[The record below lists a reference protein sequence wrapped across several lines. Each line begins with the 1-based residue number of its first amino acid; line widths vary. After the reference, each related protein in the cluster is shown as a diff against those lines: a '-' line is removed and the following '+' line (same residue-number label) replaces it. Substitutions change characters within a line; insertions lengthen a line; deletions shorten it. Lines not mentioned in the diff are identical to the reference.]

1 MCNITKGRLDACNDS
16 IGGIK
21 NIYIWSYIDYRRYQI
36 IVDDNTLTTYPN
48 TDVYKYELRND
59 GNTFDENLVF
69 AEDGIKYDQSIN
81 VVLKQS
87 FINQVETSKL
97 IDKRIGCIVETR
109 NGLFQIIGLYNG
121 CRVNNSSFTT
131 GGAKQSLNGVNLSIS
146 AQETKQ
152 AFYIDNLSSAGFN
165 VVGEETNDFLLLE
178 DGFYLLQENGFKII
192 L

>member
-1 MCNITKGRLDACNDS
+1 MCNITKGRTEPCNDS
-16 IGGIK
+16 ISGIK
-21 NIYIWSYIDYRRYQI
+21 ALYLWSYIDYRRYE
-36 IVDDNTLTTYPN
+36 IVLNENTLVTYPD

-59 GNTFDENLVF
+59 GNSFDENLVF
-69 AEDGIKYDQSIN
+69 AEDGIKYDQSVN
-81 VVLKQS
+81 AVLKDIS
-87 FINQVETSKL
+87 INHVETSKL
-97 IDKRIGCIVETR
+97 IDKRIGCIIETR

-121 CRVNNSSFTT
+121 CRVRNTSFTT
-131 GGAKQSLNGVNLSIS
+131 GGARQSLNGVNLSIN

-165 VVGEETNDFLLLE
+165 VVGEETNDFILLE